1 MPKLRLHKGGRVEP
15 VFPRS
20 LIAGQIALLPRHLI
34 GARVEARPC
43 GLNIQS
49 DWRWEAAL
57 CRQDRRDL
65 PSIEKISARTMH
77 SSKERNIIQ
86 DGLDEALCNVETRNR
101 TIATHV

>member
-1 MPKLRLHKGGRVEP
+1 MPKRRLHKGGRVEP

-20 LIAGQIALLPRHLI
+20 LIAWQIALLPRHLI

-57 CRQDRRDL
+57 RRQDRVQL
-65 PSIEKISARTMH
+65 PALGNALVAGELGQLISKS
-77 SSKERNIIQ
+77 SSKPFKTVKSR
-86 DGLDEALCNVETRNR
+86 
-101 TIATHV
+101 